1 MLEKVRFIW
10 IKGLL
15 ECSLNEV
22 VRLELGLTI
31 QPDAVECPVDLL
43 VQRPEQPPQ
52 PLPVGIPLR
61 QVFEEAGQA
70 LLILGAPGAGK
81 TTLLLELT
89 RDLLDQ
95 AEQHENHLIPVIFNL
110 ASWAKQRLAFADWL
124 VDELNKRYDVPRK
137 LAKNWVESELV
148 LPLLDGL
155 DEVASAHREACVA
168 AINAFIHQ
176 HGLLPLVVCSRV
188 ADYEGLSTRLRLPS
202 AVAIQ
207 PLTRQQI
214 DDYLVWAGEPLAGVR
229 TALRDDATLWELFE
243 TPLMLSITALA
254 YQGYSTAEMS
264 AVSALP
270 QNRQRHLFATYVER
284 MFKRPGR
291 AKPQGKAAAYTSQQ
305 TVAWLAW
312 LAATMKHHSQT
323 AFHLGWMQPTWLASP
338 AEERLFR
345 VGVGIFSGL
354 LFGLLF
360 GLVNSLVNGLGLGLV
375 VGLVVLIKS
384 PLMGGL
390 LGWLLFG
397 LVSGLLGGLGTGLS
411 SGLLGGLGAGLR
423 EGLHG
428 GLAGG
433 LSRYS
438 AGTVKPLKV
447 QPGLG
452 CSSGWVSGCSLDWVS
467 GYSSG

>member
-1 MLEKVRFIW
+1 
-10 IKGLL
+10 
-15 ECSLNEV
+15 
-22 VRLELGLTI
+22 
-31 QPDAVECPVDLL
+31 
-43 VQRPEQPPQ
+43 
-52 PLPVGIPLR
+52 
-61 QVFEEAGQA
+61 
-70 LLILGAPGAGK
+70 
-81 TTLLLELT
+81 
-89 RDLLDQ
+89 
-95 AEQHENHLIPVIFNL
+95 
-110 ASWAKQRLAFADWL
+110 

-360 GLVNSLVNGLGLGLV
+360 GLVSGLVDGLRTGPSAGLG
-375 VGLVVLIKS
+375 VGLRA
-384 PLMGGL
+384 
-390 LGWLLFG
+390 
-397 LVSGLLGGLGTGLS
+397 GLS
-411 SGLLGGLGAGLR
+411 SVLDTDLASGLFTGLFSGLYF
-423 EGLHG
+423 G
-428 GLAGG
+428 GLAVLQHYVLRLILWLKGYAPLDYVRFLDYAADRIFLHKVGG
-433 LSRYS
+433 GYIFIHRMLLEYF
-438 AGTVKPLKV
+438 AQLDTHQAETVPVKP
-447 QPGLG
+447 PH
-452 CSSGWVSGCSLDWVS
+452 
-467 GYSSG
+467 